1 MNIKT
6 HILDKTLEKLNE
18 WKDGL
23 LLNLPNIAIATVV
36 LILTYFISKSISSL
50 VEKSIG
56 KKIGQRSVRNLVS
69 RFASGTVV
77 LFGIYFAMTILKFD
91 GTLKTI
97 ISAAGI
103 SGLVIGLALQGT
115 LSNVISGIVLSFRKN
130 LNLGNWVET
139 SGFSGE
145 VIDINLNY
153 FVVKEADNNMVII
166 PNKTILDNAFKNYSL
181 TTEMRISV
189 SCGVEYGADL
199 EAVKALTIKTISNR
213 FDQKKFKKEVEFFYT
228 EFADSSINFLCRF
241 WVNAE
246 QAIDKLNAESTAII
260 EIKKAFDQA
269 GVNIPFPIRTIDF
282 SNRLNLSKTKEEL

>member
-1 MNIKT
+1 
-6 HILDKTLEKLNE
+6 
-18 WKDGL
+18 
-23 LLNLPNIAIATVV
+23 
-36 LILTYFISKSISSL
+36 
-50 VEKSIG
+50 
-56 KKIGQRSVRNLVS
+56 
-69 RFASGTVV
+69 
-77 LFGIYFAMTILKFD
+77 
-91 GTLKTI
+91 
-97 ISAAGI
+97 
-103 SGLVIGLALQGT
+103 
-115 LSNVISGIVLSFRKN
+115 
-130 LNLGNWVET
+130 
-139 SGFSGE
+139 
-145 VIDINLNY
+145 
-153 FVVKEADNNMVII
+153 
-166 PNKTILDNAFKNYSL
+166 
-181 TTEMRISV
+181 V